1 MTRAAMGPEEL
12 YEWHLET
19 GEGLENDEMMAIV
32 DAGVTEEEAFEVGE
46 DGLWYCVEVG

>member
-1 MTRAAMGPEEL
+1 MNRRAMSPGEL

-19 GEGLENDEMMAIV
+19 GEGLEGDEMMAIV
-32 DAGVTEEEAFEVGE
+32 DAGITEEEAFVVGE